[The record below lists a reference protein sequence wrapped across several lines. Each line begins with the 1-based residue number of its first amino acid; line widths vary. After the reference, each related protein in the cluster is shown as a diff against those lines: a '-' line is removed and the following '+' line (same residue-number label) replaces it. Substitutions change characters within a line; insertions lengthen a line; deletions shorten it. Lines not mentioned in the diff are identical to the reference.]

1 MTADDQGAATTYA
14 AALRSLAQVL
24 VDAPSLR
31 STLDELLA
39 VAVIAAPDVSALTVT
54 AITDDGALTSAA
66 STDEHAQAVDEF
78 EYAIEEGPCIEAL
91 ATGEEQLVRD
101 TGTDLR
107 WPRFN
112 DQARKEGFGSVAGLP
127 LRATDGATIGALNV
141 FSPDV
146 DGLREE
152 DLAVLRRVCAPA
164 AAVLTN
170 ARAYRRTRAIS
181 EQLETELDER
191 ALVNRAIGA
200 VLGRTGGDPAG
211 VHRAMVATADREGV
225 SLRDLAERV
234 IAGEVPP
241 APPR

>member
-1 MTADDQGAATTYA
+1 MTEGTPDAATTYA
-14 AALRSLAQVL
+14 TALRSLAQVL

-31 STLDELLA
+31 TTLDELLA

-66 STDEHAQAVDEF
+66 STDEHAQAVDEL

-101 TGTDLR
+101 TRTDPR

-112 DQARKEGFGSVAGLP
+112 ERAGQEGFGSVAGLP
-127 LRATDGATIGALNV
+127 LRATDGATVGALNV
-141 FSPDV
+141 FSEHI
-146 DGLREE
+146 DGLRDA
-152 DLAVLRRVCAPA
+152 DLVVLRRVCRPA

-181 EQLETELDER
+181 QQLETTLDER

-200 VLGRTGGDPAG
+200 VLGRAGGEPG
-211 VHRAMVATADREGV
+211 EVHRAMVATADREGLA
-225 SLRDLAERV
+225 LRDLAERV
-234 IAGEVPP
+234 IAGDDPP
-241 APPR
+241 APPG